1 MKIKLNNIL
10 FYGIIIQIIATQGIV
25 TFNFFKLFGHWE
37 LKTILHPISFFIIL
51 GIFIIK
57 AVKKLKFTPLD
68 VLFFLYLGATSI
80 FLVFNVDSLK
90 EWYLGFRDVYML
102 FVLIF
107 IYNQIYLTRKQWNFI
122 LKFLFYLIIA
132 NIGFVALT
140 YILGP
145 ERYMEVMTG
154 RFIWDMDPDYKFK
167 ITNFVGTKLWRTP
180 GLVGEAGSLAYFS
193 LLSYILMDRDER
205 YKKKKLLALV
215 LTFLCFTRNAY
226 MVVALYIIIKFAF
239 QKKNFVK
246 LYLILKYSLP
256 FIILGIIYISQLK
269 LLSIR
274 SVYIR
279 IDHWINDIK
288 VPFNIFYGGAAG
300 KSGAAVRGE
309 GFAAVLDNYYLL
321 MLFSIGIIGIFLMF
335 LFVYEKARWSRNLSI
350 FCISLSFTAIFIV
363 LTHGIPFLVLFP
375 LLFIKKDFEDEG

>member
-25 TFNFFKLFGHWE
+25 TFNFFKMFGHWE
-37 LKTILHPISFFIIL
+37 LKTILHPLSFFLIL
-51 GIFIIK
+51 GIFTIK
-57 AVKKLKFTPLD
+57 AIKKLTVTPLD
-68 VLFFLYLGATSI
+68 LLFFLYLGATSI
-80 FLVFNVDSLK
+80 FLFFNVDSLK
-90 EWYLGFRDVYML
+90 EVYLAFRDVYML

-107 IYNQIYLTRKQWNFI
+107 IYNQIYLTRKQWDFI
-122 LKFLFYLIIA
+122 LKFLYYLIIA
-132 NIGFVALT
+132 NLGFVALT

-193 LLSYILMDRDER
+193 LLAYILMDRDER
-205 YKKKKLLALV
+205 YKKKKILALV

-226 MVVALYIIIKFAF
+226 MVVTIYIIIKFAF

-256 FIILGIIYISQLK
+256 FIILGLIYVSQLK
-269 LLSIR
+269 LFSIK

-279 IDHWINDIK
+279 IHHWVNDIE

-300 KSGAAVRGE
+300 MSGAAVRGK

-321 MLFSIGIIGIFLMF
+321 MLFSIGIIGIFFMF
-335 LFVYEKARWSRNLSI
+335 VYVYEKARWNRNLSI

-375 LLFIKKDFEDEG
+375 LLFIKKDFEYEG